1 MTPAA
6 MAELVRG
13 AAAPGSPAV
22 ILTTY
27 GTAKPLVAVP
37 ADASRGT
44 HLSLSVITM
53 DDPSLRV
60 SDADREHAVA
70 ALREH
75 LLAGRLTLAEFSERV
90 EAALTAR
97 VGGELARVQ
106 EDLPAVVPAAGSRRK
121 PARFTAALFGR
132 AVRRGRLRLRGRAVA
147 VSVFGDLDFDLREAT
162 IDHRETAVTVLAAF
176 GNADVYVPEG
186 VNVDVGGITVFGH
199 HRDWGRDADRP
210 DAPTVHVRVLGLAGT
225 VDVWRVP
232 HDMQGS
238 SYSDIFRQL
247 EDRRRELPS

>member
-13 AAAPGSPAV
+13 AAAPSSPAV

-147 VSVFGDLDFDLREAT
+147 ASVFGDLDFDLREAT
-162 IDHRETAVTVLAAF
+162 IDHGETAVTVLAAF

-199 HRDWGRDADRP
+199 HRDWGRDAGRP

-232 HDMQGS
+232 HDMHG
-238 SYSDIFRQL
+238 SYSEIFRQL
-247 EDRRRELPS
+247 KDRRRELPS

>member
-147 VSVFGDLDFDLREAT
+147 ASVFGDLDFDLREAT
-162 IDHRETAVTVLAAF
+162 IDHGETAVTVLAAF

-199 HRDWGRDADRP
+199 HRDWGRDAGRP

-238 SYSDIFRQL
+238 YSEIFRQL
-247 EDRRRELPS
+247 KDRRRELPS

>member
-97 VGGELARVQ
+97 VGAELARVQ

-147 VSVFGDLDFDLREAT
+147 ASVFGDLDFDLREAT
-162 IDHRETAVTVLAAF
+162 IDHGETAVTVLAAF

-199 HRDWGRDADRP
+199 HRDWGRDAGRP

-232 HDMQGS
+232 HDMHG
-238 SYSDIFRQL
+238 SYSEIFRQL
-247 EDRRRELPS
+247 KDRRRELPS